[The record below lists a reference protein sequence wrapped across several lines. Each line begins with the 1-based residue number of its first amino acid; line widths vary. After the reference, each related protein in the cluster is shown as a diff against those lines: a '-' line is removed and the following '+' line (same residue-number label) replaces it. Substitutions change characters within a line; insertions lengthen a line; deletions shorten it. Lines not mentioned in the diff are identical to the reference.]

1 MFFVCGYCYYII
13 IGLIFVYVSYQ
24 DEMEMRELEKEILKQ
39 EKELD
44 EFLQELKKID
54 Y

>member
-1 MFFVCGYCYYII
+1 MYA
-13 IGLIFVYVSYQ
+13 SYQ

-44 EFLQELKKID
+44 EFIQELKKID

>member
-1 MFFVCGYCYYII
+1 
-13 IGLIFVYVSYQ
+13 
-24 DEMEMRELEKEILKQ
+24 MEMRELEKEILKQ

>member
-1 MFFVCGYCYYII
+1 MYA
-13 IGLIFVYVSYQ
+13 SYQ